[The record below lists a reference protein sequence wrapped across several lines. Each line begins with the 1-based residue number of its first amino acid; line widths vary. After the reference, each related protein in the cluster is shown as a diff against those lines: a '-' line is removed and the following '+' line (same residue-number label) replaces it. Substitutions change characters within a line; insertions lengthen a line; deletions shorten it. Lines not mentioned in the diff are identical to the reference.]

1 MLLTMMGIANTVGRL
16 VAGRVGDLV
25 DRRML
30 FASCMLIGGAS
41 VMFLGFDIPYWLLA
55 LLLVVFSVFG
65 GAFVAMFP
73 VSTDCGSCDAYA
85 ALQVLVTDSFGAK
98 RVSSTIGMLMA
109 TVAPGNAHCEHT
121 WHAGTDRMVFA
132 GALVGSPLV
141 GFVYTATGDDYRLP
155 FILTGLF
162 LILGGGTSLVAKRF
176 LDHPEHIEQINAFA

>member
-1 MLLTMMGIANTVGRL
+1 MLLTMMGIANTIGRL

-30 FASCMLIGGAS
+30 FASCMLIGGAN

-73 VSTDCGSCDAYA
+73 VSNDCGTRKLRVDALT
-85 ALQVLVTDSFGAK
+85 LQVLVTDSFGAK

-109 TVAPGNAHCEHT
+109 TVAPGNTHCEHI
-121 WHAGTDRMVFA
+121 WYVMSG
-132 GALVGSPLV
+132 
-141 GFVYTATGDDYRLP
+141 
-155 FILTGLF
+155 LTGWCLQER
-162 LILGGGTSLVAKRF
+162 LLVVHW
-176 LDHPEHIEQINAFA
+176 LDFCTLQQATTIDCHLY